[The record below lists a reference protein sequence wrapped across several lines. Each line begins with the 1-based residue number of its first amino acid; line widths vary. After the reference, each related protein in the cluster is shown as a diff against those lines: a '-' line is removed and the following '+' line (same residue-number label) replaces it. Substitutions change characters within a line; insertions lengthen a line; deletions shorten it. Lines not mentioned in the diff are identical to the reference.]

1 MKKRHLLA
9 GILALLM
16 VVVLTAVACG
26 SGDGATTTSAAPTET
41 TAAPTETTAAPT
53 ETTAAPTETTA
64 APTETTAAS
73 TEPIKVGHIVDLTGY
88 QQNVGFV
95 MKAGLDYAFTNAM
108 VGSRPVQL
116 VEADAKSDTAGA
128 VEAAKRLV
136 ESEGVMAIIG
146 PTQIAQKEAVAA
158 YCQEVGIPII
168 FYNPT
173 PPELLED
180 NEWVVASGGTTLEPM
195 TVIADYIYKDLGY
208 KTIDVIGGEDTGAK
222 AFFDPFI
229 EHYEALGGTVVQRQ
243 DTPYGED
250 YSVYLANLEPADAL
264 VTWYGGSA
272 GISMLKQY
280 IELGIDEQM
289 ELVGLYHGGM
299 LDPFAMNSI
308 AQSDPATAEKLI
320 GTRTVMAWNPDSTD
334 PVNVAYVDGITPT
347 LKYGP
352 PGDDGY
358 ACAVQGGQ
366 LFLAAANAVTGELT
380 PAALRDALLTT
391 DFVGPEGRE
400 YFANGSQ
407 AATKPF
413 YIVEVIKVDIPN
425 VGPVYKYATVKTYE
439 DVPPEGLS
447 K

>member
-1 MKKRHLLA
+1 MKRFWLYATLIVLVL
-9 GILALLM
+9 GITAF
-16 VVVLTAVACG
+16 AVACG
-26 SGDGATTTSAAPTET
+26 EETTTSTAASTET
-41 TAAPTETTAAPT
+41 TGTSTSVAPTDTTTPPTTAPST
-53 ETTAAPTETTA
+53 DTTV
-64 APTETTAAS
+64 AS

-95 MKAGLDYAFTNAM
+95 MKAGLDYAMKDATI
-108 VGSRPVQL
+108 GGRPVQV

-136 ESEGVMAIIG
+136 ESENVIAIIG

-158 YCQEVGIPII
+158 YCQEVGVPLI

-173 PPELLED
+173 PPELLKD
-180 NEWVVASGGTTLEPM
+180 NEWVIASGGTTVGV
-195 TVIADYIYKDLGY
+195 TSVIADHVYKDLGY
-208 KTIDVIGGEDTGAK
+208 KNIDIIGGEDTGAK
-222 AFFDPFI
+222 SFFDPFVA
-229 EHYEALGGTVVQRQ
+229 HLEALGGTVVQRQ

-250 YSVYLANLEPADAL
+250 YSVYLANVQPADAL

-280 IELGIDEQM
+280 IELGVNAKM
-289 ELVGLYHGGM
+289 PLVGLYHGGM

-308 AQSDPATAEKLI
+308 AEADPATAEKLV
-320 GTRTVMAWNPDSTD
+320 GTETVMAWNPDSTD
-334 PVNVAYVDGITPT
+334 PVNVAYVEGITPT

-358 ACAVQGGQ
+358 ACAVQGAM
-366 LFLAAANAVTGELT
+366 LFLTAANAVGPGVTAGT
-380 PAALRDALLTT
+380 LRDSLLKT

-400 YFANGSQ
+400 YFANGSN

-413 YIVEVIKVDIPN
+413 YIVKVIKIDIPN
-425 VGPVYKYATVKTYE
+425 VGAVYKYALVKTYE
-439 DVPPEGLS
+439 DVPPEGLAE
-447 K
+447 

>member
-1 MKKRHLLA
+1 MKKRYVSAGLLV
-9 GILALLM
+9 LLL
-16 VVVLTAVACG
+16 VVAMTAVACG
-26 SGDGATTTSAAPTET
+26 GEEATTTTSGAATDTTVASTDT
-41 TAAPTETTAAPT
+41 TAASTDTTV
-53 ETTAAPTETTA
+53 
-64 APTETTAAS
+64 AS

-88 QQNVGFV
+88 QENVGFV
-95 MKAGLDYAFTNAM
+95 MKAGLDYALTNAT
-108 VGSRPVQL
+108 VGGRPVQI

-128 VEAAKRLV
+128 VEAARRLV
-136 ESEGVMAIIG
+136 ENEGVVAIIG
-146 PTQIAQKEAVAA
+146 PTQVAQKEAVAA
-158 YCQEVGIPII
+158 YCEEVGIPII

-173 PPELLED
+173 PSELLD
-180 NEWVVASGGTTLEPM
+180 NEWVIASGGTTLEPM
-195 TVIADYIYKDLGY
+195 TVIADHIYNDLGY

-222 AFFDPFI
+222 SFFDPFVA
-229 EHYEALGGTVVQRQ
+229 HYEALGGTVVQRQ

-280 IELGIDEQM
+280 VELGIDKKM
-289 ELVGLYHGGM
+289 DIVGLYHGGM

-308 AQSDPATAEKLI
+308 AQADPATAEKLI
-320 GTRTVMAWNPDSTD
+320 GTQTVMAWNPDSTD
-334 PVNVAYVDGITPT
+334 PVNLAYVAGITPT

-366 LFLAAANAVTGELT
+366 LFLAAANSVASDLS
-380 PAALRDALLTT
+380 PASLRDALLAT

-400 YFANGSQ
+400 FFAAGSQ

-413 YIVEVIKVDIPN
+413 YIVEVIKVEIPN
-425 VGPVYKYATVKTYE
+425 VGPIYKYALVKTYE